1 MGKRKVK
8 QLTFTYKPGKVK
20 QFTEQEINETKI
32 NIYNF
37 LIEKVMKS
45 KTSFSQ
51 IEINK
56 GDIV

>member
-37 LIEKVMKS
+37 LIEK
-45 KTSFSQ
+45 
-51 IEINK
+51 
-56 GDIV
+56 